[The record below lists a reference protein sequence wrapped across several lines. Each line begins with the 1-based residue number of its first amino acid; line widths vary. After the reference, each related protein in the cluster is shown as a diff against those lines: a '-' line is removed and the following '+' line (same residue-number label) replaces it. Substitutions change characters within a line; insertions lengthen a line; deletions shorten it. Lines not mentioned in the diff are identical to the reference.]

1 MRLTNFLEAGSTL
14 YGFRA
19 ISRDDTI
26 ALFSETLA
34 SRGLIQNESAVSTG
48 LTRTEDVH
56 TTVIGNGV
64 AILRAGAKIVA
75 CGTMVRIA
83 HPGFDTPRLLG
94 LGLIPQ
100 GGVSLAMAL
109 SAYLTFYEVKVEGV
123 DAGQTLFSVVVLGLV
138 LSKLVGPVFTTK
150 TLRRAGEISSR
161 VEEALSEGHDQ
172 LARTQAARHTPG
184 ADLDSDLEL

>member
-56 TTVIGNGV
+56 TTIIGNGV

-75 CGTMVRIA
+75 CGAMVRIA

-109 SAYLTFYEVKVEGV
+109 SAYLTFYEVEGV
-123 DAGQTLFSVVVLGLV
+123 DAGQTLFSVVVLGVV
-138 LSKLVGPVFTTK
+138 LSKLVSPVFTTK

-161 VEEALSEGHDQ
+161 VEEALSEGDDQ